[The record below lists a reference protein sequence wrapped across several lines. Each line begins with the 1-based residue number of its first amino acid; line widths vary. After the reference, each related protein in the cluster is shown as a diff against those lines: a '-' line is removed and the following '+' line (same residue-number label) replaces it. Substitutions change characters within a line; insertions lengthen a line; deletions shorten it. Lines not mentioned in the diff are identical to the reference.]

1 MTYPQ
6 EKIFDTGPCIWDI
19 MITINRKDTYD
30 IKLSKRR
37 LHGAGRCAARAGP
50 EAGGGEQSTG
60 REDLSFGSGEQVE
73 RCGAHGAEDSQQ
85 ADAGDD
91 RGPRHQTDYAKR
103 ADQPAVRSHRRAQVP
118 AADAN
123 QLRRRRITN
132 RGLRAPIINHQSEG
146 ASSKRSRSQAGRVG
160 PQARKPSVA
169 SSRTADPGSR

>member
-1 MTYPQ
+1 
-6 EKIFDTGPCIWDI
+6 

-103 ADQPAVRSHRRAQVP
+103 ADQPAVRSHRRAQVR

-123 QLRRRRITN
+123 QLRRRLMD
-132 RGLRAPIINHQSEG
+132 RGLRAPSGMSTKLQAASYKRQ
-146 ASSKRSRSQAGRVG
+146 ATSSKRSWIASHESRPGIQ
-160 PQARKPSVA
+160 A
-169 SSRTADPGSR
+169 SSSKLQAARSGICVPS

>member
-1 MTYPQ
+1 
-6 EKIFDTGPCIWDI
+6 

-85 ADAGDD
+85 ADAGHD
-91 RGPRHQTDYAKR
+91 REARHQNPGPGNSGGRASRIYTGIQARAKE
-103 ADQPAVRSHRRAQVP
+103 RSLS
-118 AADAN
+118 AN
-123 QLRRRRITN
+123 QLRRRLMD
-132 RGLRAPIINHQSEG
+132 RGLRAPSGMSTKLQAASYKRQ
-146 ASSKRSRSQAGRVG
+146 ATSSKRSWIASHESRPGIQ
-160 PQARKPSVA
+160 A
-169 SSRTADPGSR
+169 SSSKLQAARSGICVPS